1 MRIILILFAAV
12 ASLYSQDGLVQSLYP
27 KGILESEINY
37 RDKVRE
43 GEAKFYFENGNLKEE
58 RTYSNGKVDG
68 LVKIY
73 SESGKLKETFV
84 IENGRREGPT
94 SFFDENGNYLSD
106 IFYENGKIVV
116 ESKSEDYFTA
126 EVVETAAN
134 NSVEP
139 PKVEEQKPRVKKN
152 RKITEDF
159 LLPPEI
165 EEEKMEDDP
174 AFFSTIEVMPEP
186 VGGMEAIFKK
196 LIYPSEA
203 RKNEVE
209 GVVKI
214 QAFIDEFGEVIDAQV
229 IEGIGSG
236 CDDVARNAVYFAK
249 FKPGMQRGK
258 TVRAMIM
265 IPIKFN
271 PQMDQN

>member
-1 MRIILILFAAV
+1 MLIILILFAAITN
-12 ASLYSQDGLVQSLYP
+12 LCSQDGLVQSLYP
-27 KGILESEINY
+27 NGNLESEINY

-43 GEAKFYFENGNLKEE
+43 GDAKFYFENGNLKEE

-106 IFYENGKIVV
+106 KFYENGKIVV

-126 EVVETAAN
+126 EVEETAAN
-134 NSVEP
+134 NFVEP

-152 RKITEDF
+152 RKINEDF

-174 AFFSTIEVMPEP
+174 AFFSSIEVMPEP
-186 VGGMEAIFKK
+186 VGGMEAIFRK

-203 RKNEVE
+203 RKNKVE

-236 CDDVARNAVYFAK
+236 CDDVARNAVYYAK

-258 TVRAMIM
+258 TVRAIMI

-271 PQMDQN
+271 PQMNQN

>member
-1 MRIILILFAAV
+1 MLILIFLILFFADI
-12 ASLYSQDGLVQSLYP
+12 LPQDGLMKSFYSN
-27 KGILESEINY
+27 GNLESEMNF
-37 RDKVRE
+37 RDSVRE
-43 GEAKFYFENGNLKEE
+43 GEAKFFFENGNLKEE

-94 SFFDENGNYLSD
+94 SFFDENGNYLAD
-106 IFYENGKIVV
+106 KFYENGKIVV
-116 ESKSEDYFTA
+116 EPKSEDYFA
-126 EVVETAAN
+126 AVNEETAVN
-134 NSVEP
+134 NFVEP
-139 PKVEEQKPRVKKN
+139 PKVEDQKPKVKKKK
-152 RKITEDF
+152 KITEDF

-165 EEEKMEDDP
+165 EEETMEDDP
-174 AFFSTIEVMPEP
+174 AFFATIEVMPEP
-186 VGGMEAIFKK
+186 VGGMEAIFRK

-209 GVVKI
+209 GVVKV

-236 CDDVARNAVYFAK
+236 CDDVARNAIYFAK

-258 TVRAMIM
+258 TVRAMM
-265 IPIKFN
+265 VIPIKFN
-271 PQMDQN
+271 PQMNQN